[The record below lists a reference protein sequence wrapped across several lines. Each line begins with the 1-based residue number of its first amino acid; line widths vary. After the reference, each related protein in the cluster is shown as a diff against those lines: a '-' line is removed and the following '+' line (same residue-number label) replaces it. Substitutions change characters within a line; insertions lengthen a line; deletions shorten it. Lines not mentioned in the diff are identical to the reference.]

1 MPGRLPAWNK
11 RQLRLVC
18 TQIQSEL
25 PVELVTR
32 ILAYLL
38 EDRFAIS
45 SLSPKCN
52 RTIQRLE
59 DNLTLQTITDPHNW
73 ASFIGDQPFLKRK
86 AFKLIKVLGKRLL
99 EQWNVD
105 ERDRKRPERMQK
117 PDECALPWI
126 NALNLEATPLQMMQ
140 AAKCN
145 STVLKEYGDEMR
157 KIKQAQKERGAAEG
171 YLMHLK
177 LLPPSASL
185 SYELAVQKKRVIDLQ
200 RGCIKLQRAVLNK
213 KPIALTN
220 LVRRHDK
227 SQEARAKQ
235 NMMRGLLMARVR
247 EHNHLA
253 EFFFE

>member
-1 MPGRLPAWNK
+1 M
-11 RQLRLVC
+11 
-18 TQIQSEL
+18 
-25 PVELVTR
+25 ELVTR

-59 DNLTLQTITDPHNW
+59 DNHTSDNHRPTQLGVIHRRP
-73 ASFIGDQPFLKRK
+73 AFLKRK

-126 NALNLEATPLQMMQ
+126 NASSLEATPLQMMQ

-145 STVLKEYGDEMR
+145 SNRL
-157 KIKQAQKERGAAEG
+157 EG
-171 YLMHLK
+171 
-177 LLPPSASL
+177 
-185 SYELAVQKKRVIDLQ
+185 
-200 RGCIKLQRAVLNK
+200 
-213 KPIALTN
+213 
-220 LVRRHDK
+220 VR
-227 SQEARAKQ
+227 
-235 NMMRGLLMARVR
+235 
-247 EHNHLA
+247 
-253 EFFFE
+253 